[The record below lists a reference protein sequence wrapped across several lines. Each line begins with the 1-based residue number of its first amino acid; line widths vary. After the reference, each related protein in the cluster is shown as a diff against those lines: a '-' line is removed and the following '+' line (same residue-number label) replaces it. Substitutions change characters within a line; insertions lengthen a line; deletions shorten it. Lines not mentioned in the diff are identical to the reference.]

1 MKMILVMT
9 AKSGKTREA
18 IAAAKTGRD
27 YVSSKY
33 GSKGEVYMQ
42 VFGGIAGTV
51 YIIADYKDLASAQA
65 VQAQILAD
73 EKYWEL
79 VQKLADV
86 MVAPPT
92 ITLLQPV

>member
-1 MKMILVMT
+1 MILVMT

-18 IAAAKTGRD
+18 IAAIKAGAD
-27 YVSSKY
+27 YVGSKY
-33 GSKGEVYMQ
+33 GLKGETYLQ
-42 VFGGIAGTV
+42 VFGGVAGTF
-51 YIIADYKDLASAQA
+51 YLIADYKDLASAQA
-65 VQAQILAD
+65 AQAKMLSD

-86 MVAPPT
+86 MIDPPT